1 MATDRP
7 YLVGLTGSIG
17 MGKSET
23 AKMLAKLGLPVYD
36 ADAAV
41 HALYEPGGAAV
52 AKIAT
57 AFPGAVRNG
66 RVDRGELARQLSA
79 NTSAFARLEAIVHP
93 LAADVQ
99 RVFIEEAKAKGAEL
113 IVLDIPLLFE
123 TGGDARMDAV
133 VVVSAPQDV
142 QRARVLSREGMTR
155 DRLNG
160 ILARQISDA
169 EKRAKAHFVVET
181 DKGLDHA
188 FDQVKKIVAELGERR
203 ARQKASSTA
212 KHS

>member
-1 MATDRP
+1 VATEGP

-23 AKMLAKLGLPVYD
+23 AKMFAKLGLPVYD

-52 AKIAT
+52 AKIAE
-57 AFPGAVRNG
+57 AFPGSVKSG
-66 RVDRGELARQLSA
+66 RVDRSELARQLGA
-79 NTSAFARLEAIVHP
+79 DASAFARLEAVVHP
-93 LAADVQ
+93 LAADAQ
-99 RVFIEEAKAKGAEL
+99 RAFIEEAKAKGAEL
-113 IVLDIPLLFE
+113 VVLDIPLLFE
-123 TGGDARMDAV
+123 TGADARMDAV

-142 QRARVLSREGMTR
+142 QRARVLSREGMTQE
-155 DRLNG
+155 RLNG
-160 ILARQISDA
+160 IVARQIPDA

-181 DKGLDHA
+181 DKGFDHA
-188 FDQVKKIVAELGERR
+188 FDQVKKIVAELIERR
-203 ARQKASSTA
+203 AKQKAGTTA